1 MSRWSCLA
9 GDRPRAAVAGG
20 RTRAALALVVAAGCR
35 GGRSWLTAAVSQPL
49 PSLRRPP
56 IGFAHR
62 GGMAHAPENTLEA
75 FRLALRLGATGLE
88 SDAWLT
94 ADGVVVLHHDQSIG
108 TFRKR
113 AIASLRREQ
122 LPSHV

>member
-1 MSRWSCLA
+1 M
-9 GDRPRAAVAGG
+9 PGG
-20 RTRAALALVVAAGCR
+20 RPPARCGRGGDARCGHGGWVVAAGGR

-75 FRLALRLGATGLE
+75 FRLALRLGASGLE

-94 ADGVVVLHHDQSIG
+94 ADGVVVLHHDRSIG
-108 TFRKR
+108 TFR
-113 AIASLRREQ
+113 
-122 LPSHV
+122 